1 MWHYVSVQ
9 SYIFNPSNLKLR
21 WCPIVSTADRFP
33 NGPVNLRIF
42 AESRE
47 GKKDIYELKLF
58 NLGAS

>member
-1 MWHYVSVQ
+1 MWHYTSGQ
-9 SYIFNPSNLKLR
+9 YYIVNPSNWTLK
-21 WCPIVSTADRFP
+21 WCPIVSPADRFP